1 MDSKQHLYYALG
13 ALAYSVAKADGKVQ
27 REEKEK
33 VKQIVEGTSNHSM
46 DFGYTDIIFQLLQKD
61 KAGFKEVY
69 TWAMKSFEIGK
80 YHLTPEMVREFV
92 DIISQVADA
101 YPPNDPEEKALIARF
116 ESDIKLIQVKNPID

>member
-33 VKQIVEGTSNHSM
+33 VKQIVENSTTHSM
-46 DFGYTDIIFQLLQKD
+46 DFGYTDIIFHLLQKD

-69 TWAMKSFEIGK
+69 DWSMNSFELGK
-80 YHLTPEMVREFV
+80 YHLTPEMVKEFV
-92 DIISQVADA
+92 YIMNQVADA
-101 YPPNDPEEKALIARF
+101 YPPSDLEEKALIARF
-116 ESDIKLIQVKNPID
+116 ESDIKKIQVKNPID